1 MGDCIGNTAIS
12 NWKYFFLNQGK
23 NWEVYYKS
31 WVDSS
36 YWNKNNQK
44 PYMTN
49 KNQRCKMVTLL
60 NLLKNIY
67 VIIFHIH
74 IPESIVL
81 INVFA
86 KLDVKR

>member
-1 MGDCIGNTAIS
+1 
-12 NWKYFFLNQGK
+12 
-23 NWEVYYKS
+23 
-31 WVDSS
+31 
-36 YWNKNNQK
+36 
-44 PYMTN
+44 MTN